1 MKKETY
7 LYSSTWDRLRNEYKI
22 FLLAFLFIIIADS
35 IGQIQI
41 PVGPGT
47 LILFP
52 IFYALLLGVLSGP
65 EALKIFKTKE
75 VKAASKL
82 VIVAICPFIAKL
94 GINAGATIETVISA
108 GPALIFQEIGNL
120 GTIFFALPV
129 ALLLGL
135 KREAIGATHSINRES
150 NLALITDMFGPD
162 SPETQGSLSIYVV
175 GGMVGTIFFGFMTTM
190 VASLNIFHPYA
201 LGMASGVGA
210 GILMASATASLSVI
224 YPDMAAQLSA
234 LASTSETLSGLT
246 GIYVAIFV
254 GIPLTQKLYE
264 IMEPKFARLRH
275 EPSEVLTRKAAER
288 QAAAEALTGKENET
302 QESGKVLTQTT
313 TETAQKKDEEK

>member
-7 LYSSTWDRLRNEYKI
+7 LYSSTLERFKNEYKI
-22 FLLAFLFIIIADS
+22 FLLAFLFIIAADS
-35 IGQIQI
+35 IGQIKI

-52 IFYALLLGVLSGP
+52 IFYALILGVVSGP
-65 EALKIFKTKE
+65 EVLKIFKKKE

-94 GINAGATIETVISA
+94 GINAGASLETVISA
-108 GPALIFQEIGNL
+108 GPALLLQEIGNL
-120 GTIFFALPV
+120 GTIFLALPA

-150 NLALITDMFGPD
+150 NLALITDMYGPD
-162 SPETQGSLSIYVV
+162 APETQGSLSIYVV
-175 GGMVGTIFFGFMTTM
+175 GGMVGTIYFGFMTTII
-190 VASLNIFHPYA
+190 ASLNLFHPYA

-210 GILMASATASLSVI
+210 GILMASATASLAVI
-224 YPDMAAQLSA
+224 YPDLSAQLSA

-254 GIPLTQKLYE
+254 GIPLTRKLYE
-264 IMEPKFARLRH
+264 FLEPKIARLRH
-275 EPSEVLTRKAAER
+275 EPSEVLTRKER
-288 QAAAEALTGKENET
+288 ISEASASDSSKN
-302 QESGKVLTQTT
+302 SGPNT
-313 TETAQKKDEEK
+313 

>member
-7 LYSSTWDRLRNEYKI
+7 VYPSTMARLKAEYKI
-22 FLLAFLFIIIADS
+22 FILAFVFIVIADS
-35 IGQIQI
+35 IGQIQV
-41 PVGPGT
+41 PLGPGT

-52 IFYALLLGVLSGP
+52 IFYSLIMGVLSGP
-65 EALKIFKTKE
+65 EVLKIFNKKE

-94 GINAGATIETVISA
+94 GINAGASIEVILSA
-108 GPALIFQEIGNL
+108 GPALILQEIGNL
-120 GTIFFALPV
+120 GTIFLAMPF

-162 SPETQGSLSIYVV
+162 SPETRGSLSIYVV
-175 GGMVGTIFFGFMTTM
+175 GGMVGTIFFSFLTTI
-190 VASLNIFHPYA
+190 VASLNLFHPYA

-210 GILMASATASLSVI
+210 GILMASATASLALI
-224 YPDMAAQLSA
+224 YPDMAAELSA
-234 LASTSETLSGLT
+234 LASTSETISGIT

-254 GIPLTQKLYE
+254 GIPLTKKLYQLL
-264 IMEPKFARLRH
+264 EPPIAKLRR
-275 EPSEVLTRKAAER
+275 ELSEVLESRKKQENMEADETEER
-288 QAAAEALTGKENET
+288 
-302 QESGKVLTQTT
+302 KVQ
-313 TETAQKKDEEK
+313 

>member
-7 LYSSTWDRLRNEYKI
+7 VYPSTMARLKAEYKI
-22 FLLAFLFIIIADS
+22 FILAFVFIVIADS
-35 IGQIQI
+35 IGQIQV
-41 PVGPGT
+41 PLGPGT

-52 IFYALLLGVLSGP
+52 IFYSLIMGVLSGP
-65 EALKIFKTKE
+65 EVLKIFDKKE

-94 GINAGATIETVISA
+94 GINAGASIEVILSA
-108 GPALIFQEIGNL
+108 GPALILQEIGNL
-120 GTIFFALPV
+120 GTIFLAMPF

-162 SPETQGSLSIYVV
+162 SPETRGSLSIYVV
-175 GGMVGTIFFGFMTTM
+175 GGMVGTIFFSFLTTI
-190 VASLNIFHPYA
+190 VASLNLFHPYA

-210 GILMASATASLSVI
+210 GILMASATASLALI
-224 YPDMAAQLSA
+224 YPDMAAELSA
-234 LASTSETLSGLT
+234 LASTSETISGIT

-254 GIPLTQKLYE
+254 GIPLTKKLYQLL
-264 IMEPKFARLRH
+264 EPPIAKLRR
-275 EPSEVLTRKAAER
+275 EPSEVLESRKKQGNVEADETEER
-288 QAAAEALTGKENET
+288 
-302 QESGKVLTQTT
+302 KVQ
-313 TETAQKKDEEK
+313 

>member
-7 LYSSTWDRLRNEYKI
+7 VYPSTMARLKAEYKI
-22 FLLAFLFIIIADS
+22 FILAFVFIVIADS
-35 IGQIQI
+35 IGQIQV
-41 PVGPGT
+41 PLGPGT

-52 IFYALLLGVLSGP
+52 IFYSLIMGVLSGP
-65 EALKIFKTKE
+65 EVLKIIDKKE

-94 GINAGATIETVISA
+94 GINAGASIEVILSA
-108 GPALIFQEIGNL
+108 GPALILQEIGNL
-120 GTIFFALPV
+120 GTIFLAMPF

-162 SPETQGSLSIYVV
+162 SPETRGSLSIYVV
-175 GGMVGTIFFGFMTTM
+175 GGMVGTIFFSFLTTI
-190 VASLNIFHPYA
+190 VASLNLFHPYA

-210 GILMASATASLSVI
+210 GILMASATASLALI
-224 YPDMAAQLSA
+224 YPDMAAELSA
-234 LASTSETLSGLT
+234 LASTSETISGIT

-254 GIPLTQKLYE
+254 GIPLTKKLYQLL
-264 IMEPKFARLRH
+264 EPPIAKLRR
-275 EPSEVLTRKAAER
+275 EPSEVLER
-288 QAAAEALTGKENET
+288 QRLEKQENVGTDET
-302 QESGKVLTQTT
+302 EERKVQ
-313 TETAQKKDEEK
+313 

>member
-7 LYSSTWDRLRNEYKI
+7 VYPSTMARLKAEYKI
-22 FLLAFLFIIIADS
+22 FILAFVFIVIADS
-35 IGQIQI
+35 IGQIQV
-41 PVGPGT
+41 PLGPGT

-52 IFYALLLGVLSGP
+52 IFYSLIMGVLSGP
-65 EALKIFKTKE
+65 EALKIFDKKE

-94 GINAGATIETVISA
+94 GINAGASIEVILSA
-108 GPALIFQEIGNL
+108 GPALILQEIGNL
-120 GTIFFALPV
+120 GTIFLAMPF

-162 SPETQGSLSIYVV
+162 SPETRGSLSIYVV
-175 GGMVGTIFFGFMTTM
+175 GGMVGTIFFSFLTTI
-190 VASLNIFHPYA
+190 VASLNLFHPYA

-210 GILMASATASLSVI
+210 GILMASATASLALI
-224 YPDMAAQLSA
+224 YPDMAAELSA
-234 LASTSETLSGLT
+234 LASTSETISGIT

-254 GIPLTQKLYE
+254 GIPLTKKLYQLL
-264 IMEPKFARLRH
+264 EPPIAKLRR
-275 EPSEVLTRKAAER
+275 EPSEVLESRKKQGNVEADETEER
-288 QAAAEALTGKENET
+288 
-302 QESGKVLTQTT
+302 KVQ
-313 TETAQKKDEEK
+313 